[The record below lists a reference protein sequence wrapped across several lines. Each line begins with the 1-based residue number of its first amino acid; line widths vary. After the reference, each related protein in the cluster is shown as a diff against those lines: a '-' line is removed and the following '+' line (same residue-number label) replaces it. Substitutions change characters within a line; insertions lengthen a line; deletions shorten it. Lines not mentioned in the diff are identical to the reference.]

1 MKINMFKM
9 KGGHKTWYFSPL
21 FTCSV
26 QLAQLRNRS
35 KLWAMIYNS
44 YKYII
49 IWSVCN
55 KRPFAASQFVA
66 IQRIWNFFTCHF
78 PSFSICRLMW
88 FSVHSRIGGRVG
100 TSRTIS
106 TKILSD
112 EVKMSCGLRVSKHGC
127 CYWNK
132 KWCGFLGCQHL
143 SKVVRNLQIF
153 IHFPFDHT
161 ALNLWCLWIAG

>member
-66 IQRIWNFFTCHF
+66 ILRIWNFFTCHF
-78 PSFSICRLMW
+78 FLIFHLSSDVVFCALKDWRQSRNVTDHFDQNTLRWSQDVLWVKSFKTWMLLLEQKMMWLPRMSTFIKGCEKPTNIYTFSIW
-88 FSVHSRIGGRVG
+88 PY
-100 TSRTIS
+100 S
-106 TKILSD
+106 T
-112 EVKMSCGLRVSKHGC
+112 
-127 CYWNK
+127 
-132 KWCGFLGCQHL
+132 
-143 SKVVRNLQIF
+143 
-153 IHFPFDHT
+153 
-161 ALNLWCLWIAG
+161 